1 MRSIIVRM
9 LRGLYRSVRKISGKT
24 GLELNNE
31 KGYQVLRQVEEFM
44 QQSRPF
50 LKPGYNI
57 QKLAGVIGI
66 PSYQLSALINRQ
78 VGINFNDYLN
88 RYRVK
93 YCEELIQNGEA
104 ANLNLKGL
112 ANNCGFHNRNTFT
125 IAFKKFTGVAP
136 SNYTKYY
143 KHCISVQAKCVMI
156 GKVARSDAKSN

>member
-1 MRSIIVRM
+1 MRSAIVR
-9 LRGLYRSVRKISGKT
+9 LLSGLSRSIRNIPGKT
-24 GLELNNE
+24 RHEFNNE

-44 QQSRPF
+44 QQHRPF

-57 QKLAGVIGI
+57 QTLANVIGI

-104 ANLNLKGL
+104 SNLNLKGL

-143 KHCISVQAKCVMI
+143 KHCISMQAKCVMI
-156 GKVARSDAKSN
+156 GKVARTDAKAQ